1 MALIFMLSSTQG
13 SLFAPIEFPYA
24 HLIAHSLLFGMLYY
38 LGYRALRYQNFS
50 RFLSKFSLVMTLFFV
65 ILYAAVDE
73 YHQSFVPGRTEDIKD
88 LLVDTTAAV
97 VVLFMVLLKDK
108 LRPKER
114 NWGTP

>member
-1 MALIFMLSSTQG
+1 
-13 SLFAPIEFPYA
+13 
-24 HLIAHSLLFGMLYY
+24 MLYY

-50 RFLSKFSLVMTLFFV
+50 RFLSEFSLVMTLFFV
-65 ILYAAVDE
+65 ILYAAADE

-97 VVLFMVLLKDK
+97 VVLFVVLLKDK